1 MLFEGASHSSD
12 SFYSRGGASSFSDV
26 CRLGGQLHPGK
37 IIPNPKFSRS
47 DPSSDPRR
55 ADSKLSSFSKNIRR
69 KLSHSPLLSCEKR
82 FTVNGAIK
90 IDAIVHL
97 LENRGE
103 GGGKCS
109 SSSVPPFFFFFF
121 FLRNAVKSLSYWYF
135 SISGKGMSRRNGW
148 AYLSWF
154 IWVDLLSL
162 SPRDAK
168 ATCHG
173 RMTS

>member
-1 MLFEGASHSSD
+1 MFAGSAD
-12 SFYSRGGASSFSDV
+12 SFIRG
-26 CRLGGQLHPGK
+26 RLFL
-37 IIPNPKFSRS
+37 
-47 DPSSDPRR
+47 
-55 ADSKLSSFSKNIRR
+55 IRN
-69 KLSHSPLLSCEKR
+69 SPLCEKR

-154 IWVDLLSL
+154 I
-162 SPRDAK
+162 
-168 ATCHG
+168 
-173 RMTS
+173 